1 MEEDTET
8 PGQSVQW
15 GWTVMANVPAGHI
28 DETTL
33 LAARVNPFGAAQY
46 EVACEIELGDGRRLP
61 ITIDVE
67 TAATLGRMLI
77 EEAAISRKNSN
88 DEYDA
93 QMPRYA
99 DPRDDGNADEEV
111 PF

>member
-1 MEEDTET
+1 MVTHIRKSRPEKHL
-8 PGQSVQW
+8 
-15 GWTVMANVPAGHI
+15 ANLPAGHVNQ
-28 DETTL
+28 TTL
-33 LAARVNPFGAAQY
+33 LTARIDPFGAAQY

-67 TAATLGRMLI
+67 TAAALGRMLI

-93 QMPRYA
+93 QIPRYQA
-99 DPRDDGNADEEV
+99 SRDGEGAHDEI